1 MQNNGSYRFRTI
13 NTGGVSQCPIE
24 INVQKHHLTVISI
37 DGHAIEPKPV
47 DVIQVEPGL
56 VLNKHI
62 HLKSC
67 NILCIQL
74 KIPIW
79 LCV

>member
-1 MQNNGSYRFRTI
+1 MYFVFQSITVQNNSKYRFRII

-24 INVQKHHLTVISI
+24 IKVHKHHLTVISI

-56 VLNKHI
+56 GLNKHVY
-62 HLKSC
+62 
-67 NILCIQL
+67 
-74 KIPIW
+74 KI
-79 LCV
+79 VK